1 MNNIKLQEGHPLDKH
16 LRPIKVEDEVTPIE
30 ISKDKVRVKDLEVM
44 GSTEG
49 ISATDG
55 TKLPLSGGTM
65 SGNVDFG
72 DNDITNVDSLDA
84 DKFSIAGGTEMTSIA
99 GSAVSDN
106 SNAVIPSNRTVK
118 TYVDSLGGQIIGYTY
133 LQPTDTHVTHEIQ
146 NSLTV
151 ESTTHKITFNTPP
164 SEKVEI
170 ELSCFINVSS
180 TDTNIDVGLSDS
192 NIYNSIGQ
200 QFEYDFSGVYFTDDE
215 VDDDML
221 TVKWVL
227 ESSQLATVGAS
238 NTFFVGFSTA
248 GVTKTAYLSYGLRS
262 THSVS
267 HPPFILK
274 ATSLPSSIYTG

>member
-1 MNNIKLQEGHPLDKH
+1 MNDLTLQNTIDEN
-16 LRPIKVEDEVTPIE
+16 LRPVKSGDKVSALE
-30 ISKDKVRVKDLEVM
+30 ISTEKVRVKDLEVL

-49 ISATDG
+49 VSASDS
-55 TKLPLSGGTM
+55 TKLPLAGGTM

-72 DNDITNVDSLDA
+72 DNDITNVDSLDT
-84 DKFSIAGGTEMTSIA
+84 DKFSIAGGSEMTSLA

-133 LQPTDTHVTHEIQ
+133 LQPTDVHVTHEIQ

-151 ESTTHKITFNTPP
+151 ESSTHQITFNTPP
-164 SEKVEI
+164 SGKVEI

-180 TDTNIDVGLSDS
+180 TDTNIDVGLSDNS
-192 NIYNSIGQ
+192 TYNSIGQ

-215 VDDDML
+215 VDDDIL

-227 ESSQLATVGAS
+227 ESSQLASEGAS
-238 NTFFVGFSTA
+238 NTFYVGFSTA

>member
-1 MNNIKLQEGHPLDKH
+1 MNDLTLQNTIDEN
-16 LRPIKVEDEVTPIE
+16 LRPVKSGDKVSALE
-30 ISKDKVRVKDLEVM
+30 ISTEKVRVKDLEVL

-49 ISATDG
+49 VSASDS
-55 TKLPLSGGTM
+55 TKLPLVGGTM

-72 DNDITNVDSLDA
+72 DNDITNVDSLDT
-84 DKFSIAGGTEMTSIA
+84 DKFSIAGGSEMTSLA

-133 LQPTDTHVTHEIQ
+133 LQPTDVHVTHEIQ
-146 NSLTV
+146 NCLTV
-151 ESTTHKITFNTPP
+151 ESSTHQITFNTPP
-164 SEKVEI
+164 SGKVEI

-180 TDTNIDVGLSDS
+180 TDTNIDVGLSDNS
-192 NIYNSIGQ
+192 TYNSVGQ

-215 VDDDML
+215 VDDDIL

-227 ESSQLATVGAS
+227 ESSQLAIEGAS
-238 NTFFVGFSTA
+238 NTFYVGFSTA

>member
-1 MNNIKLQEGHPLDKH
+1 MNDLTLQNTIDEN
-16 LRPIKVEDEVTPIE
+16 LRPVKSGDKVSALE
-30 ISKDKVRVKDLEVM
+30 ISTEKVRVKDLEVL

-49 ISATDG
+49 VSASDS
-55 TKLPLSGGTM
+55 TKLPLAGGTM

-72 DNDITNVDSLDA
+72 DNDITNVDSLDT
-84 DKFSIAGGTEMTSIA
+84 DKFSIAGGSEMTSLA

-106 SNAVIPSNRTVK
+106 SNAVIPSNRIVK

-133 LQPTDTHVTHEIQ
+133 LQPTDVHVTHEIQ

-151 ESTTHKITFNTPP
+151 ESSTHQITFNTPP

-180 TDTNIDVGLSDS
+180 TDTNIDVGLSDNS
-192 NIYNSIGQ
+192 TYNSVGQ

-215 VDDDML
+215 VDDDIL

-238 NTFFVGFSTA
+238 NTFYVGFSTA

>member
-1 MNNIKLQEGHPLDKH
+1 MNDLTLQNTIDEN
-16 LRPIKVEDEVTPIE
+16 LRPVKSGDKVSALE
-30 ISKDKVRVKDLEVM
+30 ISTEKVRVKDLEVL

-49 ISATDG
+49 VSASDS
-55 TKLPLSGGTM
+55 TKLPLAGGTM

-72 DNDITNVDSLDA
+72 DNDITNVDSLDT
-84 DKFSIAGGTEMTSIA
+84 DKFSRAGGSEMTSLA

-133 LQPTDTHVTHEIQ
+133 LQPTDVHVTHEIQ

-151 ESTTHKITFNTPP
+151 ESSTHQITFNTPP

-180 TDTNIDVGLSDS
+180 TDTNIDVGLSDNS
-192 NIYNSIGQ
+192 TYNSVGQ

-227 ESSQLATVGAS
+227 EASQLATVGAS
-238 NTFFVGFSTA
+238 NTFYVGFSTA

>member
-1 MNNIKLQEGHPLDKH
+1 MNDLKLQNTIDEN
-16 LRPIKVEDEVTPIE
+16 LRPVKSGDKVSALE
-30 ISKDKVRVKDLEVM
+30 ISTEKVRVKDLEVL

-49 ISATDG
+49 VSASDS
-55 TKLPLSGGTM
+55 TKLPLAGGTM

-72 DNDITNVDSLDA
+72 DNDITNVDSLDT
-84 DKFSIAGGTEMTSIA
+84 DKFSIAGGSEMTSLA

-133 LQPTDTHVTHEIQ
+133 LQPTDVHVTHEIQ

-151 ESTTHKITFNTPP
+151 ESSTHQITFNTPP
-164 SEKVEI
+164 SGKVEI

-180 TDTNIDVGLSDS
+180 TDTNIDVGLSDNS
-192 NIYNSIGQ
+192 TYNSVGQ

-215 VDDDML
+215 VDDDIL

-227 ESSQLATVGAS
+227 ESSQLAIEGAS
-238 NTFFVGFSTA
+238 NTFYVGFSTA